1 MKDVRAR
8 LILVLCL
15 ITGFAQASEA
25 AAEGHFDRS
34 LSVSSLVKL
43 DVWTDS
49 GDISV
54 RSGEPGKIEIHARL
68 HGTDSNDE
76 SIESRIQAIESN
88 PPILRASDGHSLRIG
103 HFDNEDISR
112 GISITYEIVV
122 PADAQLRSETG
133 SGDQTVEGIRGSVD
147 ATSGS
152 GNLHLWHIAKDIH
165 ADTGSGDIDL
175 RDIHG
180 KVHAKAGTGTIRA
193 AEIVRDRPASPHA
206 TFSMLSPPTSQQSMT
221 VRVVTDLDDV
231 EMEVI
236 TGSGDVEVEGLE
248 GGLQVTTGSGNIRVS
263 GKPASGWTLDTGA
276 GTVRVLFALGANLAL
291 EAHTSSG
298 MIRTQD
304 SVTVHGKSTPHE
316 LRGQVGEGGPSVY
329 IKTASGD
336 IAIE

>member
-1 MKDVRAR
+1 M
-8 LILVLCL
+8 L
-15 ITGFAQASEA
+15 ITGFAQSAGA

-34 LSVSSLVKL
+34 FPVSSPVKL
-43 DVWTDS
+43 DVWTGS

-54 RSGEPGKIEIHARL
+54 HAGEPGKIEIHARL

-76 SIESRIQAIESN
+76 SLESRIQAIDLN
-88 PPILRASDGHSLRIG
+88 PPILRDNDDHSVRIG
-103 HFDNEDISR
+103 HFDNEDIAR
-112 GISITYEIVV
+112 GISIAYEIVV

-152 GNLHLWHIAKDIH
+152 GSLHLWHIAKDIH

-193 AEIVRDRPASPHA
+193 AEIVRDRAPSPH
-206 TFSMLSPPTSQQSMT
+206 TTLSMLSPSTSQRSIT
-221 VRVVTDLDDV
+221 VKVITDSDDV

-248 GGLQVTTGSGNIRVS
+248 RAAC
-263 GKPASGWTLDTGA
+263 K
-276 GTVRVLFALGANLAL
+276 
-291 EAHTSSG
+291 
-298 MIRTQD
+298 
-304 SVTVHGKSTPHE
+304 
-316 LRGQVGEGGPSVY
+316 
-329 IKTASGD
+329 
-336 IAIE
+336 

>member
-1 MKDVRAR
+1 MEHFRAR
-8 LILVLCL
+8 SILALCL
-15 ITGFAQASEA
+15 ITGFAQSSRA
-25 AAEGHFDRS
+25 ATEGHFDRS
-34 LSVSSLVKL
+34 LPVSSPVKL
-43 DVWTDS
+43 DIWADS

-54 RSGEPGKIEIHARL
+54 RAGEPGKIEIHARL
-68 HGTDSNDE
+68 QGTDFSDE

-88 PPILRASDGHSLRIG
+88 PPILFDSDGHSVHIG
-103 HFDNEDISR
+103 HFDNEDIVR
-112 GISITYEIVV
+112 GISVTYEIVV

-133 SGDQTVEGIRGSVD
+133 SGDQTVEGIRGSVE

-193 AEIVRDRPASPHA
+193 AEIVRDRPASKPA
-206 TFSMLSPPTSQQSMT
+206 SFMLSPSTSQQSMT
-221 VRVVTDLDDV
+221 VRVITDSSDV

-263 GKPASGWTLDTGA
+263 GKPASDWTLDTGT
-276 GTVRVLFALGANLAL
+276 GTVRVLFAPGANLAL

-298 MIRTQD
+298 TIKTQD
-304 SVTVHGKSTPHE
+304 SVKVHGKSTHHE
-316 LRGQVGEGGPSVY
+316 LRGQVGEGGPSVH
-329 IKTASGD
+329 IKSASGD
-336 IAIE
+336 IAVE